1 MSNLLPEEEIWK
13 EETVPFEM
21 LKKAQHYFF
30 LNRSFFQIKIK
41 NSHFYFFQTKSFGE
55 LGV

>member
-13 EETVPFEM
+13 EETAPFEM

-30 LNRSFFQIKIK
+30 LTVPFPN
-41 NSHFYFFQTKSFGE
+41 
-55 LGV
+55 